1 MKDRLT
7 RDLHKFNWR
16 GGDMSMPRRQGA
28 AWGGREK
35 KETGLEGYSLPWN
48 TRTYMVV
55 GGTHSGLM
63 EPKWA
68 EKAFG

>member
-1 MKDRLT
+1 MGRQREE
-7 RDLHKFNWR
+7 RDC
-16 GGDMSMPRRQGA
+16 
-28 AWGGREK
+28 
-35 KETGLEGYSLPWN
+35 LEGYSLPWN

-68 EKAFG
+68 EKGIWVEEGWHIGDGGLIRYGELIK